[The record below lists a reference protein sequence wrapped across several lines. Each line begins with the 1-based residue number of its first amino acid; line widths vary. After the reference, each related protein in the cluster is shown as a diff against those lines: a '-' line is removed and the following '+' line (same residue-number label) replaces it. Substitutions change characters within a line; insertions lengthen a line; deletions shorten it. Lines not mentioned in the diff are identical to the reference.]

1 MPEKPSL
8 VSVTAYGIWD
18 NRYGIKA
25 CWEIW
30 DRVFS
35 LNVLA
40 GTITLLCAHSTGLR
54 SLGLHHTA
62 FWHPELPTQC
72 LLVLKLVCYHVHVF
86 KCFNTEDHII

>member
-8 VSVTAYGIWD
+8 ASVTAYGIWD

-40 GTITLLCAHSTGLR
+40 GT
-54 SLGLHHTA
+54 LGLHHTA

-72 LLVLKLVCYHVHVF
+72 LLVLKLVCDHVHVS
-86 KCFNTEDHII
+86 KCFTIEDHII